1 MPEQVSLDFLGELRR
16 THTCGQLRASD
27 VGKTALLMGWVHRRR
42 DLGGVL
48 FVHLRD
54 RDGVTQLV
62 FHADAGAELHT
73 KAEMLGSE
81 YVIAVEGSVAQR
93 APETVNPALDTGE
106 VELVATKL
114 WILNESRTPP
124 FPMEE
129 TVDVK
134 EDARLKYR
142 YVDLR
147 RPHMQR
153 NMILRS
159 KISFAVR
166 EFLYSQGFLEI
177 ETPFMTRSTPEGA
190 RDYLVP
196 SRVQP
201 GSFYA
206 LPQSPQ
212 LFKQIL
218 MISGFDRYFQIVR
231 CFRDEDLRADRQPEF
246 TQIDLEMSY
255 PQPERVWEVVEGF
268 LTAAFRAAGHEIKSP
283 FPRMSYDQAIRLYG
297 SDKPDM
303 RLPAMT
309 DVRAAFAPE
318 NLTTLAVSS
327 TLPIVAIRIPK
338 VGELS

>member
-1 MPEQVSLDFLGELRR
+1 MENVPLDFLGELRR
-16 THTCGQLRASD
+16 THTCGELRAAD
-27 VGKTALLMGWVHRRR
+27 AGKQAILMGWVHRRR

-54 RDGVTQLV
+54 RDGVTQIV
-62 FHADAGAELHT
+62 FHADAGAELHA

-81 YVIAVEGSVAQR
+81 YVIAVEGTVAKR
-93 APETVNPALDTGE
+93 TPETINATLETGE
-106 VELVATKL
+106 VELVAAKL

-153 NMILRS
+153 NIMLRS

-166 EFLYSQGFLEI
+166 EFLYGQGFLEI

-201 GSFYA
+201 GTFYA

-212 LFKQIL
+212 IFKQLL
-218 MISGFDRYFQIVR
+218 MVSGFEKYFQIVR
-231 CFRDEDLRADRQPEF
+231 CFRDEDFRADRQAEF
-246 TQIDLEMSY
+246 TQIDLEMSF
-255 PQPERVWEVVEGF
+255 PQQERIFEVIEPLIECVCQV
-268 LTAAFRAAGHEIKSP
+268 AGVKTNAP
-283 FPRMSYDQAIRLYG
+283 FPRLTYAQAMRSYGI
-297 SDKPDM
+297 DKPDL
-303 RLPAMT
+303 RLPPFHVLAGE
-309 DVRAAFAPE
+309 FPSLG
-318 NLTTLAVSS
+318 LTF
-327 TLPIVAIRIPK
+327 PPVAIH
-338 VGELS
+338 